1 MTRHSKRTGLMVVMM
16 AALVA
21 SAAPAFAQEGA
32 SAEEAPAAEASTESA
47 DSSET
52 SDGGEVAQADEETS
66 EEGEATEEEDAS
78 EEGEEDDA
86 PAEEGESDEPSEE
99 AETEEGADEAS
110 SEDAETQE
118 GADEDVAEEDEAG
131 AEEGG
136 EDDES
141 ASEEGT
147 DEAAAEEGE
156 GEDPFAEADRLL
168 SSDEDEEDDPFDEP
182 FEMTWGG
189 RVETGWFFTD
199 FGRFNE
205 YVLEPNGRAV
215 FEGGGA
221 SHIDLSV
228 EAMFIRGLR
237 LSVTGGASFNWGSDP
252 SVGAW
257 YIGLEPAYAVGDNT
271 WEMAVGLSAM
281 VGSLQLAVGEDE
293 MNTSLTVLRP
303 FFEVSRHFPDASSA
317 VYLRAG
323 FNQWHIYN
331 ATSDTLNLEAAD
343 GGELDSF
350 WLSDGGFY
358 LAIGGRFGKLT
369 QPEIE

>member
-32 SAEEAPAAEASTESA
+32 SAEETPPVEASTESSE
-47 DSSET
+47 SSEA
-52 SDGGEVAQADEETS
+52 SDGGEVAQADEEAS
-66 EEGEATEEEDAS
+66 EEDEATEEEDAS

-86 PAEEGESDEPSEE
+86 PAEEGESDESSEE
-99 AETEEGADEAS
+99 
-110 SEDAETQE
+110 AETQE
-118 GADEDVAEEDEAG
+118 GADEDVAEEDEAS

-141 ASEEGT
+141 ASEEGA
-147 DEAAAEEGE
+147 DEAASEEGE
-156 GEDPFAEADRLL
+156 EEDPFAEADRLL
-168 SSDEDEEDDPFDEP
+168 GSDEDEEDDPFDEP

-215 FEGGGA
+215 FEGEGA

-281 VGSLQLAVGEDE
+281 VGSLQLAIGEDE

>member
-1 MTRHSKRTGLMVVMM
+1 MVVMM

-21 SAAPAFAQEGA
+21 SAAPALAQESA
-32 SAEEAPAAEASTESA
+32 AAEETPGAEASSESA
-47 DSSET
+47 ESS
-52 SDGGEVAQADEETS
+52 
-66 EEGEATEEEDAS
+66 DAS
-78 EEGEEDDA
+78 EEGEVAQAEGESSDEGEASEEEGASEEDDA
-86 PAEEGESDEPSEE
+86 EGEGTTTEDDESQSGEEGSE
-99 AETEEGADEAS
+99 EAS
-110 SEDAETQE
+110 SEEDASQEDAEEE
-118 GADEDVAEEDEAG
+118 GSEEEVGEDADSKETTDEGEEDES
-131 AEEGG
+131 G
-136 EDDES
+136 ED
-141 ASEEGT
+141 
-147 DEAAAEEGE
+147 E

-168 SSDEDEEDDPFDEP
+168 GSEGEEDDDPFDEP

-189 RVETGWFFTD
+189 RVEAGWFFTD

-205 YVLEPNGRAV
+205 YVLEPNGRAA
-215 FEGGGA
+215 FDDGGA
-221 SHIDLSV
+221 THIDLAV

-237 LSVTGGASFNWGSDP
+237 LSVTGGASFNWGGEP

-331 ATSDTLNLEAAD
+331 PTSDTLNLEAAD